1 MNTGLIILAVVG
13 LGYLSNW
20 LNWKFL
26 NYKLTHYL
34 YYIGAFVHE
43 SSHALAC
50 IITGA
55 KIQEYKVFTSQPHVT
70 HSKSRIPILGSFLI
84 SIAPLF
90 GGIFFIYLIN
100 HFLLGN
106 NSAIFL
112 TMPNLLRWQTWVL
125 ILLLINVGAMIG
137 PSFQDIKNMW
147 PALIVLFFINIP
159 VINTAGMFA
168 LSLIGASILIQV
180 IAIICIKVVRFII
193 NR

>member
-1 MNTGLIILAVVG
+1 MNTGLIILLVVIC
-13 LGYLSNW
+13 GYISNW

-55 KIQEYKVFTSQPHVT
+55 KIREYKVFTSQPHVVHT
-70 HSKSRIPILGSFLI
+70 KSHIPILGSFLI

-100 HFLLGN
+100 HYLLGSDN
-106 NSAIFL
+106 IWHNLNIF
-112 TMPNLLRWQTWVL
+112 TWQTWIL

-147 PALIVLFFINIP
+147 PAFIILFFIDIP
-159 VINTAGMFA
+159 MINTAGMFA

-180 IAIICIKVVRFII
+180 VAIISVKVVKLI
-193 NR
+193 